1 MPRFVRIYNQS
12 HVDPG
17 ARLRVDYDPDDTYA
31 FVLAD
36 ETTLPEHV
44 YNVNA
49 RNVKTIANVSLDHN
63 TVRWLRDT
71 LSELLVQLD
80 EEEQA

>member
-1 MPRFVRIYNQS
+1 MPRFVRIYHATND
-12 HVDPG
+12 DPG
-17 ARLRVDYDPDDTYA
+17 ARVRVDYDPDDTGA

-36 ETTLPEHV
+36 ENTLPEHI

-49 RNVKTIANVSLDHN
+49 NNVKTLANISLDHN
-63 TVRWLRDT
+63 LVRWLRDT

-80 EEEQA
+80 EEERT